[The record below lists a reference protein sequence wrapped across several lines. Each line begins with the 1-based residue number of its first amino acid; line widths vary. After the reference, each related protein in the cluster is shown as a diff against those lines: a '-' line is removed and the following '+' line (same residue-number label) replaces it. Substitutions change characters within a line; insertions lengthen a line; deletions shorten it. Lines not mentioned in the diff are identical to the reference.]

1 MGTPRNRV
9 RLGGQAVLMACG
21 SRPCSRAMPIALQL
35 LRNTVQLESGSSKER
50 AFVAWQIAVLVAIG
64 LAVSQQLAIRA
75 KRAVAIQMVVQV
87 SRRKDTYR
95 AVWQY
100 NISYTNRHTRFA
112 VGPGTTTGEAARAQT
127 ADTARWLP
135 LLILEIAR
143 ACALNLPQ
151 ARSPRR
157 VSQARQGPAA
167 VSHADHGSLHKHIA
181 VRLLAPSAH
190 VPENGHAA
198 RVRCRCAPA

>member
-1 MGTPRNRV
+1 MF
-9 RLGGQAVLMACG
+9 CK
-21 SRPCSRAMPIALQL
+21 PCQVWARQGIAYDWEGKRSSWHVDPALAAAQCQL
-35 LRNTVQLESGSSKER
+35 LCSCCATQFNLRGVHPKNARSLPGRSPSSWRLVWQCRSSLPSGRKGQWPFKWSCR
-50 AFVAWQIAVLVAIG
+50 Y
-64 LAVSQQLAIRA
+64 
-75 KRAVAIQMVVQV
+75 

-100 NISYTNRHTRFA
+100 NTSYTNRHTRFA
-112 VGPGTTTGEAARAQT
+112 VGPGTTTGKTARAQT

-181 VRLLAPSAH
+181 VRPLAPSLFN
-190 VPENGHAA
+190 ELCT
-198 RVRCRCAPA
+198 RS